1 MQLTKRMGDL
11 KNGLIMK
18 NREIENQDYII
29 ITQKME
35 IEILKKNYIEC
46 KKILLEVHDL
56 EKKELLEQLK
66 NQSRWRFW

>member
-1 MQLTKRMGDL
+1 MGDL

-35 IEILKKNYIEC
+35 IEILKKNITRGPR
-46 KKILLEVHDL
+46 
-56 EKKELLEQLK
+56 
-66 NQSRWRFW
+66 S